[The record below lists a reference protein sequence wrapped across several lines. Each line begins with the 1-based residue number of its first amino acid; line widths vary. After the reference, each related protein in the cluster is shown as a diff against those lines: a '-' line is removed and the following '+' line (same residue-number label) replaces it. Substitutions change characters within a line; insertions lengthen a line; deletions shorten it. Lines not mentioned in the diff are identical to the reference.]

1 MAALPHLFASASVGI
16 HVYRRQLPGTTGR
29 MWLMMLLWT
38 GTTFRRLPATEMRD
52 MRARQV
58 GYRVFRSRTTR
69 RAWQLLTSFRRW
81 HRESTGTTC
90 ISLSAGSTFL
100 IFIRRWMWA
109 VGRENLAEV
118 LRQDYNITCITL
130 TRDNAQNVG
139 WFYDLPFNERA
150 AARHNLPIISSGI
163 RRQPFPDLSIDFFH
177 SRSAVPL
184 SLDEEVNAG
193 MLLDWDRMLRPGGYV
208 ALLSITT
215 DFLLPYNG
223 RTSNSSEHNK
233 LSGFAH
239 TLSHVAHK
247 VGWEAICPVSGCVFR
262 RALPVH
268 RPENGDSKDDSAM
281 MLTGDY
287 HVRLFR
293 KPMR

>member
-1 MAALPHLFASASVGI
+1 VDWNNFSPVAGYRDARYASTTGGLPGVPKPDHAEGMAAFDFFPKMAQGI
-16 HVYRRQLPGTTGR
+16 HRHNMHQLERWIDFSHLHTA
-29 MWLMMLLWT
+29 L
-38 GTTFRRLPATEMRD
+38 D
-52 MRARQV
+52 V
-58 GYRVFRSRTTR
+58 G
-69 RAWQLLTSFRRW
+69 
-81 HRESTGTTC
+81 GG
-90 ISLSAGSTFL
+90 AG
-100 IFIRRWMWA
+100 
-109 VGRENLAEV
+109 NLAEV